1 MSNNI
6 PILIVGG
13 AIAEASVYFLTK
25 SKDSVEEAKK
35 RLDKSVVGGR
45 MRLRTISSQSDPPIK
60 GAAVA
65 EVCNVKR
72 ASTWSKETPQFML
85 DCDSGIVPGF
95 THTRSFIDQRS
106 GSPYKGMT
114 LFQPGPNPGA
124 EYPSEFLETSQGI
137 ASILG
142 TIGQAAGSIF
152 TAQSQFS
159 LEKDKLKMGGRRAP
173 AGPPPAPIIV
183 KESNTAMIALVLV
196 GGLGMAGMMYYMMN
210 QGA

>member
-6 PILIVGG
+6 PILIIGG
-13 AIAEASVYFLTK
+13 GIAAASVYFLTK
-25 SKDSVEEAKK
+25 SKDSVEAAKK
-35 RLDKSVVGGR
+35 KLDESVVGGR
-45 MRLRTISSQSDPPIK
+45 MLLRTISSQSDPPIK

-72 ASTWSKETPQFML
+72 ASTWNKENPQFML

-95 THTRSFIDQRS
+95 THTRSFIDRRS
-106 GSPYKGMT
+106 GSPYRGMT

-124 EYPSEFLETSQGI
+124 QYPSEFLETSQGI
-137 ASILG
+137 ASIIG

-152 TAQSQFS
+152 TAQSKFD
-159 LEKDKLKMGGRRAP
+159 LERDKLKMGGRSEP
-173 AGPPPAPIIV
+173 AARQDPIIV
-183 KESNTAMIALVLV
+183 EESNTTMIVLILV
-196 GGLGMAGMMYYMMN
+196 GGLGMAGMMFYMMN